1 MYLTVAETTAII
13 EMQLPSTDERRTAWE
28 ALVPGDQAVCA
39 RQASA
44 DIDACLWKGRVED
57 PDGQSAMWPR
67 VWDEAGHSASTTGE
81 TPVPPDGVTI
91 LPGGEMDLPQAL
103 IDDSQTEWSVA
114 SIPAGIRVATAIQA
128 AVRAMRALGY
138 DKTRQHLDAA
148 HGGVT
153 AKSGAF
159 GSVSFGARA
168 TSCWANLDR
177 DALAAAMEFARASAG
192 LA

>member
-13 EMQLPSTDERRTAWE
+13 ELHLPSTDERRTAWE
-28 ALVPGDQAVCA
+28 GLSDADKTVCA

-44 DIDACLWKGRVED
+44 DIDACLWKGRVSE
-57 PDGQSAMWPR
+57 PDSQTAMWPR
-67 VWDEAGHSASTTGE
+67 IWDHRGHVEQRSTIDE
-81 TPVPPDGVTI
+81 IDGTVI
-91 LPGGEMDLPQAL
+91 LPGGEMDLPDG
-103 IDDSQTEWSVA
+103 IDAWSVA
-114 SIPAGIRVATAIQA
+114 SIPAGIRVCAALQA
-128 AVRAMRALGY
+128 AARAVRALGY

-168 TSCWANLDR
+168 TSAWANLDR
-177 DALAAAMEFARASAG
+177 DAMAAAMEFARASAG

>member
-13 EMQLPSTDERRTAWE
+13 ELHLPSTDERRTAWE
-28 ALVPGDQAVCA
+28 ALVEADQTICC
-39 RQASA
+39 RQAAA
-44 DIDACLWKGRVED
+44 DIDACIWKGRVEE
-57 PDGQSAMWPR
+57 PDSQSAMWPR
-67 VWDEAGHSASTTGE
+67 IWDEAGHSEQRDVIDTEGT
-81 TPVPPDGVTI
+81 TI
-91 LPGGEMDLPQAL
+91 LPGGEMDLPDGITA
-103 IDDSQTEWSVA
+103 WSVA
-114 SIPAGIRVATAIQA
+114 SIPAGIRVCAAIQA
-128 AVRAMRALGY
+128 AARAMRALGY

>member
-13 EMQLPSTDERRTAWE
+13 ELHLPSTDERRTAWE
-28 ALVPGDQAVCA
+28 ALVEADQTICC
-39 RQASA
+39 RQAAS
-44 DIDACLWKGRVED
+44 DIDACLWKGRADSQE
-57 PDGQSAMWPR
+57 AMWPR
-67 VWDEAGHSASTTGE
+67 IWDHGSASRATDDVITT
-81 TPVPPDGVTI
+81 DGTVI
-91 LPGGEMDLPQAL
+91 LPGGEMDLPDG
-103 IDDSQTEWSVA
+103 IDAWSVA
-114 SIPAGIRVATAIQA
+114 SIPAGIRVCAAIQA
-128 AVRAMRALGY
+128 AARAVRALGY

-168 TSCWANLDR
+168 TSAWANLDR
-177 DALAAAMEFARASAG
+177 DAMAAAMEFARASAG